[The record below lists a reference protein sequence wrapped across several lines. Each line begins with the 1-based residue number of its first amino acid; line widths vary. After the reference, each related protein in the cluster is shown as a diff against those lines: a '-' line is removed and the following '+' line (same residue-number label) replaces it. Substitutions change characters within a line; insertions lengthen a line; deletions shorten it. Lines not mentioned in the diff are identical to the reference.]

1 MASRIGTY
9 RPREQRE
16 EALELHSTGLGY
28 KRIARKMEIPVDTV
42 KTWIRRYG
50 QRRARP
56 CVEEQDTISETVEFI
71 PLTEIGE
78 HRVFLVCGPY
88 DFRGKIDGFLAKVPE
103 MLADHLTI
111 GDIFVFC
118 KQSRH
123 QISALQWQGN
133 GFAIMF
139 KRTDG
144 ERYPWPISR
153 QVKVIEI
160 SREDLQTLLEYP
172 RFVRRLSGFATPENF
187 I

>member
-1 MASRIGTY
+1 MASRIGAS
-9 RPREQRE
+9 RPQEQRE
-16 EALELHSTGLGY
+16 QALELHSAGLGY
-28 KRIARKMEIPVDTV
+28 KRISKKMEIPVDTV

-50 QRRARP
+50 QRRARS
-56 CVEEQDTISETVEFI
+56 CAEEQDTISERVELI
-71 PLTEIGE
+71 PLTKIGE

-88 DFRGKIDGFLAKVPE
+88 DFRGKVDGFLAKVPE
-103 MLADHLTI
+103 MLSDHLGI

-160 SREDLQTLLEYP
+160 SREDLKTLLEYP
-172 RFVRRLSGFATPENF
+172 RFVKRLSGLATPENYL
-187 I
+187 